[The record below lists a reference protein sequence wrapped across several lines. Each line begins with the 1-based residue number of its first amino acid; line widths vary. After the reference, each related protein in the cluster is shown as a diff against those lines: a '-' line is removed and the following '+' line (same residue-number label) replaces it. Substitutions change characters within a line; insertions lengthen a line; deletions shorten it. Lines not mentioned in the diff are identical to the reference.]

1 MEKILAYVIDIIIA
15 ILIIFAAVF
24 LYFGLR
30 TETVVKTLGTHTTKE
45 FITDIKKSGYFT
57 LNEYETFVDRL
68 SLTNAIFNI
77 DFEHKYKLLEPEY
90 RLRNLQ
96 EILDAQNAAY
106 AGSNIYT
113 YREIKTDKPIVSDPI
128 SNGSL
133 NTETNASVMAKA
145 VNTPADP
152 NHIHGSACYEGS
164 GHIPV
169 YGSTNLSK
177 VPVYIQRFTR
187 QVSGW
192 HEDTVYSINC
202 AICGDPI
209 YQIYTTNYAP
219 SGKQEGGII
228 YYINEGGNRV
238 EHKINFSVPANYNS
252 DGAVNSIINP
262 LYNLLVEHGGT
273 SQNNYIS
280 HDFNWPYST
289 IPCMDV
295 NGTRSDI
302 AFPGCSSIYNHPNAN
317 ACWPV
322 GHMGKVKIQFW
333 DSKAS
338 DSRDLQVIIKCAD
351 CGKEIVSLSLNNQR
365 GFHAQYSEYT
375 NGIRTYKIYYAKHVD
390 GGYQE
395 NYWYYVTSLNLQSSD
410 LFNHFYEIG
419 KTLPG
424 YVWPESFLNFETP
437 PIDCPFKTLPIRHRL
452 GDMAPIM
459 WIPYRGCSYCSP
471 YGTSYTCGP
480 DHVAACDQLVT
491 SITPTHANQTVA
503 VGDPLITTVKANYL
517 NGATKTVIAETNFS
531 TASVCQN
538 KNATLTYKYVI
549 AGITYTK
556 TCNITVTVIP
566 RTKTCPKG
574 HTYNLNA
581 NGSDPGCPYCK
592 AWVDNIRFLNPSG
605 NTLTITIGTT
615 LIQNGV
621 KLLVTYMDGHTETIL
636 SGYVDNLDTAYLG
649 TTQVTVGYKGAT
661 AQLWVTTVCAKMTC
675 AICGYAYDLYP
686 DGTDPGCPRC
696 ISKIPVFTGNIL
708 EYEET
713 EYTEPILE
721 KLFQDGIYEFNKD
734 DTFSITLQ
742 NKSKNVGRNL
752 LRKFIP
758 GITDRWFDLRMSERI
773 SK

>member
-45 FITDIKKSGYFT
+45 FITDIKKNGYFT

-106 AGSNIYT
+106 TGSNIYT

-152 NHIHGSACYEGS
+152 NHKHGSACYEGS

-169 YGSTNLSK
+169 YGSTDLSK

-192 HEDTVYSINC
+192 HEDTVYSIHC

-219 SGKQEGGII
+219 YGKQEGGII
-228 YYINEGGNRV
+228 YYTNEGGNRV

-252 DGAVNSIINP
+252 NGAVNSIINP
-262 LYNLLVEHGGT
+262 LYNLLIEHGGT

-289 IPCMDV
+289 IPCMDA

-302 AFPGCSSIYNHPNAN
+302 AFPGCSSIYNHPNPN

-375 NGIRTYKIYYAKHVD
+375 NGIRTYKIYNAKHVD

-437 PIDCPFKTLPIRHRL
+437 PIDCPFKSLPIRHRL

-471 YGTSYTCGP
+471 YGSSYTCGP
-480 DHVAACDQLVT
+480 DHVAACDQIVT
-491 SITPTHANQTVA
+491 SIAPTHANQTVA

-531 TASVCQN
+531 AVSVCQN

-592 AWVDNIRFLNPSG
+592 AWVDNIRFLNPTG